1 MLDRIKDAIVNFD
14 EEGAA
19 KLVGEAV
26 NKKVPPG
33 EILGSISAALEEVGK
48 KYDSHEYFLAELM
61 MCGETAK
68 KAIALVR
75 PLVEADRTKRAGR
88 IIFGTVKGDIH
99 DIGKT
104 IVGSFLVGAGFDVHD
119 IGVEVTADAMVSKV
133 RELEPDIIAMSA
145 LLSNTAPYM
154 EAVIDALKKAG
165 LRDKVKVIV
174 GGRPVSKDFAAKIG
188 ADGTAVNPSDA
199 VAMCRK
205 WVKAS

>member
-1 MLDRIKDAIVNFD
+1 MLDKIKNAVVNFD

-19 KLVGEAV
+19 KLVSEAV
-26 NKKVPPG
+26 GKKVPPG

-68 KAIALVR
+68 KTIAIVR
-75 PLVEADRTKRAGR
+75 PLVEADKTKKSGK

-104 IVGSFLVGAGFDVHD
+104 IVGSFLIGAGFDVHD
-119 IGVEVTADAMVSKV
+119 IGVEVTAEAFVSKTK
-133 RELEPDIIAMSA
+133 ELKPDIIAMSA

-154 EAVIDALKKAG
+154 ETAIDALKKAG
-165 LRDKVKVIV
+165 LRDKVKIIV

-188 ADGTAVNPSDA
+188 ADGTAINPSDA
-199 VAMCRK
+199 VAMCRN
-205 WVKAS
+205 WVR

>member
-1 MLDRIKDAIVNFD
+1 MLDKIKDAIVNFD
-14 EEGAA
+14 EEGVA
-19 KLVGEAV
+19 KLISEAV
-26 NKKVPPG
+26 NKKVPTG
-33 EILGSISAALEEVGK
+33 EILGSISAALDEVGK

-75 PLVEADRTKRAGR
+75 PLVEADRTKRSGK

-104 IVGSFLVGAGFDVHD
+104 IVGSFLIGAGFDVHD
-119 IGVEVTADAMVSKV
+119 MGVEVTAETLVSKTK
-133 RELEPDIIAMSA
+133 ELKPDIIAMSA

-154 EAVIDALKKAG
+154 ETVIDALKKAG
-165 LRDKVKVIV
+165 LRGKVKVIV
-174 GGRPVSKDFAAKIG
+174 GGRPVSKDFATKIG

-199 VAMCRK
+199 VAMCK
-205 WVKAS
+205 GWIK